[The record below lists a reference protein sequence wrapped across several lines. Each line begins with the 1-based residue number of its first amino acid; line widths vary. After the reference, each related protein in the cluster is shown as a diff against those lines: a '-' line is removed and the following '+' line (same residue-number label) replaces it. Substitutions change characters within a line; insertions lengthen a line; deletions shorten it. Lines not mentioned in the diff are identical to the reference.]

1 MSRDT
6 LIKDTERIL
15 TGFDYEKESKGLVC
29 ISSEGCIPLSREYIS
44 LYADEACLEAC
55 QKLYDLN
62 IQTINSGANTNGRD
76 GITYEAFIGIS
87 YDSLSDENKSI
98 VNNMINQG
106 VIGPIISTGHNKE
119 RIISIRVHLTSRS
132 TVGEISDKLMVLA
145 NYFTIQDVL
154 YGRNTREEYE
164 KKYKKLGNGM
174 YLDPFTFTPT
184 TEEEKDELIDYYLSE
199 LYYDGKEYYYL
210 TEDLLRKHQDFL
222 KNKAKLNVK
231 TIY

>member
-29 ISSEGCIPLSREYIS
+29 ISSEGCIPLSRDYIA
-44 LYADEACLEAC
+44 LYADEACIEAC

-62 IQTINSGANTNGRD
+62 IQTINSGANTDGRD

-87 YDSLSDENKSI
+87 YDTLSDENKLI
-98 VNNMINQG
+98 ANNMIKEG
-106 VIGPIISTGHNKE
+106 IIGPIISTGHNKE
-119 RIISIRVHLTSRS
+119 RIISIRVPLTSRS
-132 TVGEISDKLMVLA
+132 TVGEISDKLMTLA

-154 YGRNTREEYE
+154 YGRYTRDEFER
-164 KKYKKLGNGM
+164 KYKKLDNGM
-174 YLDPFTFTPT
+174 YLDYLTFTSI
-184 TEEEKDELIDYYLSE
+184 TEEEKNELIDYYLSE
-199 LYYDGKEYYYL
+199 LYYDGKEYYYF
-210 TEDLLRKHQDFL
+210 TEDLLRKYQEFL
-222 KNKAKLNVK
+222 KNKTKLNVK